1 MKENSDVQHKFK
13 SAADFYQALLDVEAV
28 YDEIRKKACSGN
40 LSFSQAVAH
49 YNFSDGTTLAS
60 LFAHMDAL
68 KLSADGIPTL

>member
-28 YDEIRKKACSGN
+28 YEEIRKKAWSGN

-68 KLSADGIPTL
+68 